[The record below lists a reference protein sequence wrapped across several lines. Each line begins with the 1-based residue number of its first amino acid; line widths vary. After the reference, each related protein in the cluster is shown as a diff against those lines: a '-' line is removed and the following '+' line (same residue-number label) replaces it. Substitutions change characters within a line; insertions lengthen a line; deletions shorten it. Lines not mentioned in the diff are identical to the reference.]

1 MTDFKHLAT
10 QYFRGEISP
19 EDERILYAWAK
30 ADENNMNELHRWEAE
45 WKSGALNP
53 DADKWARMMAR
64 MAAREV
70 MEDAEERM
78 RRSAQRQSNAPRKI
92 RYKAANE

>member
-19 EDERILYAWAK
+19 EDERILYAWVK
-30 ADENNMNELHRWEAE
+30 ADEKNMDQLHAWDEE
-45 WKSGALNP
+45 WKQSAQNP
-53 DADKWARMMAR
+53 DAEKWARMMAR

-70 MEDAEERM
+70 MEDA
-78 RRSAQRQSNAPRKI
+78 
-92 RYKAANE
+92 